1 MYIYLYIHMLGIDGQ
16 TAGPNKLKFLFQNK
30 KNFEFFLSVLKIPQ
44 ATPGT
49 SAIIYI
55 ILFSERE
62 KVKMIF

>member
-1 MYIYLYIHMLGIDGQ
+1 MLGIDGQ

-49 SAIIYI
+49 SAS
-55 ILFSERE
+55 ILFFFLKER
-62 KVKMIF
+62 KSK